1 MGLGPPVRQRCPHA
15 APRGPGACLCLL
27 ARPRPSSSRAP
38 WRPPCR
44 QLPAET
50 PPPSSGSSTVG
61 LPLSSAPH
69 SAQGRR
75 DVGTYLPRSLLPR
88 TTYVPDCTRQPSV
101 ASGTRSRHVPKTL
114 HQALEWSWGLNAN
127 STWRQNQHSERPPQ
141 NRGSEGPPGPF
152 CTWQLDS
159 RGRTPRFS
167 DVCWETPVS
176 HDVP

>member
-15 APRGPGACLCLL
+15 APREPGACLCLL
-27 ARPRPSSSRAP
+27 ARSLSIQQLSS
-38 WRPPCR
+38 
-44 QLPAET
+44 LET
-50 PPPSSGSSTVG
+50 PMSSASSPDPTTQFWKLHCG

-101 ASGTRSRHVPKTL
+101 ALGTRSRHVPKTL

-127 STWRQNQHSERPPQ
+127 STRRQNQHSERPPQ

-159 RGRTPRFS
+159 RGQTPRFS

>member
-1 MGLGPPVRQRCPHA
+1 MSQGPACACWLGPC
-15 APRGPGACLCLL
+15 
-27 ARPRPSSSRAP
+27 PSSSRAP

-50 PPPSSGSSTVG
+50 PPPRSGSSTVG

-75 DVGTYLPRSLLPR
+75 DVGTYLPRSLLPK

-101 ASGTRSRHVPKTL
+101 ALGTRSRHVPKTL

-127 STWRQNQHSERPPQ
+127 STRRQNQHSERPPQ

-159 RGRTPRFS
+159 RGQTPRFS